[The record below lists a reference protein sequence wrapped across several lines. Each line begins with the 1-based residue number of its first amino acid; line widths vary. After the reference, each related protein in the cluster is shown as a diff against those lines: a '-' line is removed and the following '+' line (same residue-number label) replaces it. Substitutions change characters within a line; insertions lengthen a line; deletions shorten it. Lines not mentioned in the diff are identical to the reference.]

1 VAPPP
6 QQGRSRQKPP
16 KGATVVLTG
25 IAGVLGGILVF
36 AIVANV
42 VGTKADK
49 ADSPAATFDIGPADD
64 RAKTIAKGGPIL
76 FQDLLNR
83 SRDIYVQHLGGDDWR
98 AFEAHAPGAARRC
111 FLEWR
116 AATRDVVDACDGRTF
131 PADGTGLVQ
140 YPTRVDQ
147 RQHVVVDLRTP
158 ATTTI
163 PTTTAPTATTT
174 TTVVVVTEPTG
185 PVSGAPVDEGPL
197 LPS

>member
-1 VAPPP
+1 
-6 QQGRSRQKPP
+6 
-16 KGATVVLTG
+16 VVLTG
-25 IAGVLGGILVF
+25 IAGVLGGILIF

-49 ADSPAATFDIGPADD
+49 ADSPAATFDVGPADD
-64 RAKTIAKGGPIL
+64 RAETIAEGGPIL

-98 AFEAHAPGAARRC
+98 AFEAHSPGAPRRC

-116 AATRDVVDACDGRTF
+116 AATRAFVDACDGRTF

-140 YPTRVDQ
+140 YPTRVDE

-158 ATTTI
+158 ATTTL
-163 PTTTAPTATTT
+163 PTTT
-174 TTVVVVTEPTG
+174 TTTPTTATTVVASTEPTG
-185 PVSGAPVDEGPL
+185 PVAGTPVAEAPPL
-197 LPS
+197 PA

>member
-1 VAPPP
+1 M
-6 QQGRSRQKPP
+6 
-16 KGATVVLTG
+16 VLTG
-25 IAGVLGGILVF
+25 IAGVLAGILIF

-49 ADSPAATFDIGPADD
+49 ADSPAATFDVGPADD
-64 RAKTIAKGGPIL
+64 RAETIAEGGPIL

-116 AATRDVVDACDGRTF
+116 AATRDFVDACDGRTF

-140 YPTRVDQ
+140 YPTRVDE
-147 RQHVVVDLRTP
+147 RHHVVVDLRTP
-158 ATTTI
+158 ATTTL
-163 PTTTAPTATTT
+163 PTTTTTTPTTT
-174 TTVVVVTEPTG
+174 TTVASSTG
-185 PVSGAPVDEGPL
+185 PTAPESGPPLDEVPP